1 MDSLLILTIRTNFTI
16 FDMARYILDT
26 NIFVFYAE
34 EKDRLNHDVSEI
46 LNDYGNS
53 FCMSSE
59 SIKELVVAHSHKGL
73 FGKKWKN
80 PLDMINALEEEYR
93 ISILPVDANVVKK
106 MSQLEPNSAENHND
120 PSDLIIIAHAMTL
133 NIPLISSDRKFPFY
147 KKQGLDLI
155 TNY

>member
-1 MDSLLILTIRTNFTI
+1 
-16 FDMARYILDT
+16 MARYILDT

-80 PLDMINALEEEYR
+80 HRTRYDFEYTADFER
-93 ISILPVDANVVKK
+93 QKVSVL
-106 MSQLEPNSAENHND
+106 
-120 PSDLIIIAHAMTL
+120 
-133 NIPLISSDRKFPFY
+133 
-147 KKQGLDLI
+147 
-155 TNY
+155 